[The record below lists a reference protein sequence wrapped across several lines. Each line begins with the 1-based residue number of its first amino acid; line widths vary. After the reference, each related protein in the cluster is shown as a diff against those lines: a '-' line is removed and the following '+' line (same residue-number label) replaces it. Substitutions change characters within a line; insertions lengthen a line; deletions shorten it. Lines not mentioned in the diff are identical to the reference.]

1 MYKHKLNL
9 RNTVAATIC
18 FAGITMMFS
27 CERPQVTFKE
37 PQPTNTENISEFP
50 KSLRGQ
56 YLSVEDGSIL
66 IIGNKLMQR
75 IYDFDYKIHPNE
87 LDSTQ
92 QIVGDTV
99 IDFEINEKIP
109 IRRDG
114 DSLVIHIHRI
124 DTLFLMDYDNVVR
137 KFKGYFFLNIR
148 WGKESWE
155 VKKMQLKKG
164 QLIVSRISTKEEIE
178 NLKKIT
184 ETQQDTVSSHE
195 FTVKKK
201 QFKEFVK
208 NEGFRNSE
216 IFIKQK

>member
-1 MYKHKLNL
+1 MYKHRLNL
-9 RNTVAATIC
+9 RNTVVATIC
-18 FAGITMMFS
+18 FTAMTMMFS
-27 CERPQVTFKE
+27 CEPKVTFKE
-37 PQPTNTENISEFP
+37 PQPTNTENLSEFP
-50 KSLRGQ
+50 KSLKGE

-66 IIGNKLMQR
+66 IIDNKLIQR

-92 QIVGDTV
+92 QIMGDTV
-99 IDFEINEKIP
+99 IDFETNEKTQ

-114 DSLVIHIHRI
+114 DSLVIHIHSI

-164 QLIVSRISTKEEIE
+164 QLTVSRISAKEEIE
-178 NLKKIT
+178 NLKEIT
-184 ETQQDTVSSHE
+184 ETQQDTVSSYK
-195 FTVKKK
+195 FTVTKK

-216 IFIKQK
+216 IFVKQK

>member
-1 MYKHKLNL
+1 MNKNRLKLSNVV
-9 RNTVAATIC
+9 TVAICLAGMTI
-18 FAGITMMFS
+18 MFS
-27 CERPQVTFKE
+27 CEPKVTFKE
-37 PQPTNTENISEFP
+37 PQPTNTENLSGFP
-50 KSLRGQ
+50 KSLQGQ

-66 IIGNKLMQR
+66 IIDNKLIQR

-92 QIVGDTV
+92 QIMGDTV
-99 IDFEINEKIP
+99 IDFETNEKTP

-114 DSLVIHIHRI
+114 DSLVIHVHSI
-124 DTLFLMDYDNVVR
+124 DTLFQMDYDNVVR

-155 VKKMQLKKG
+155 VKKMQFKKG
-164 QLIVSRISTKEEIE
+164 QLVVSRISTKEEIE
-178 NLKKIT
+178 KLKEIT
-184 ETQQDTVSSHE
+184 ETQQDTVPPYE
-195 FTVKKK
+195 FTVTKK

-208 NEGFRNSE
+208 NDGFSNSE